1 MKRTTKTQSTKN
13 EHGGW
18 VVPAAEQ
25 EEPGMTTYTV
35 SKQFAW
41 QGPLSERAVQV
52 CRMFGLTIDR
62 LSERA
67 PHHRCA
73 VDIAPGDIVYI
84 MGPSGAG
91 KSVLLRELQ
100 QCVPASDA
108 ISLAGVTLA
117 DDRTVI
123 DCFEDDIL
131 ASLRTLSMVGL
142 GDVFSILNRPARLS
156 DGQKYRFRLAQAL
169 VSGRPFVF
177 ADEFCSELDRITAA
191 TVAFNVH
198 RFVKQR
204 VSRAPAGT
212 QTTLILASSRDDILI
227 DLAPDVV
234 IDKDFWGEARVVYK
248 QRRH

>member
-1 MKRTTKTQSTKN
+1 
-13 EHGGW
+13 
-18 VVPAAEQ
+18 
-25 EEPGMTTYTV
+25 MTTYTV

-41 QGPLSERAVQV
+41 QGPLSERAVRV
-52 CRMFGLTIDR
+52 CRMFGITIDR
-62 LSERA
+62 LAERA
-67 PHHRCA
+67 PDHRCR

-84 MGPSGAG
+84 LGPSGAG

-100 QCVPASDA
+100 RCVPAPEA
-108 ISLAGVTLA
+108 IALSTVALP

-123 DCFEDDIL
+123 DCFDDDLI
-131 ASLRTLSMVGL
+131 ASLRTLNRVGL
-142 GDVFSILNRPARLS
+142 GDVFSMLNRPSRLS

-198 RFVKQR
+198 RFIKDTALR
-204 VSRAPAGT
+204 DPHRPR
-212 QTTLILASSRDDILI
+212 TTLILASSRDDILI

-234 IDKDFWGEARVVYK
+234 IDKDFSGEARVIYK
-248 QRRH
+248 EGRH